1 MPTNDPGETH
11 YPLHLRFL
19 RKWVRQLL
27 CVHTHTYTQVSC
39 GWMVHSKTNGNLNLS
54 AALHEASA
62 SEGCV
67 EVRATLAQPAETSSI
82 IGQIAANFYRVSV
95 GGYDQPIEHFKNGNQ
110 EVL

>member
-1 MPTNDPGETH
+1 MILEKLTILFTWGSLESGSNS
-11 YPLHLRFL
+11 F
-19 RKWVRQLL
+19 
-27 CVHTHTYTQVSC
+27 CVFTHTHTYTQVSC
-39 GWMVHSKTNGNLNLS
+39 GWMMHSKTNSNLNLS

-82 IGQIAANFYRVSV
+82 IGQIAANLYRVSV

>member
-1 MPTNDPGETH
+1 MILEKLTIPFTWGSSESGSDS
-11 YPLHLRFL
+11 F
-19 RKWVRQLL
+19 
-27 CVHTHTYTQVSC
+27 CVFTHTHTQVSR

-82 IGQIAANFYRVSV
+82 IGQIAANLYHV
-95 GGYDQPIEHFKNGNQ
+95 GGRVWPTHRAF
-110 EVL
+110 